1 MDLTAAFSGPTNA
14 LSKNAIPIAIVA
26 IGAFLLW
33 RFAHPLVHRAL
44 IGLLKAQD
52 QALDGRSGP
61 EEEVLKRAATIEQ
74 LVASL
79 VRAGVVLAVVV
90 LVAGAFDLWP
100 AIAGLGLVA
109 AAITLAGQS
118 IVLDYL
124 MGTLILM
131 EGQYYKGDTIN
142 TAGLEGV
149 VEEVGLRRTV
159 LRDASGTVHSIS
171 NGQIRS
177 VSNLTR
183 VYASAV
189 VDLPGISERSIEGA
203 IAVMDRVGAQLA
215 ADPAW
220 RDRILDA
227 PHYVSTTAFTDLGVT
242 LRMSG
247 RVKAGDR
254 WAVPAELR
262 RRLGPALREAG
273 IKPNRRAVPNEM
285 PPGGPLA

>member
-1 MDLTAAFSGPTNA
+1 MPAQASLTSQPFEWISENWWWVVVAAIA
-14 LSKNAIPIAIVA
+14 L
-26 IGAFLLW
+26 FLVW
-33 RFAHPLVHRAL
+33 RFARPLIHRVV
-44 IGLLKAQD
+44 IGLLQAQGHAMD
-52 QALDGRSGP
+52 DRGVP
-61 EEEVLKRAATIEQ
+61 EEEIAKRAATIEQ
-74 LVASL
+74 LLASL
-79 VRAGVVLAVVV
+79 VRIGVVFAIVFIV
-90 LVAGAFDLWP
+90 LGVFQLWP
-100 AIAGLGLVA
+100 AIAGLGLIG
-109 AAITLAGQS
+109 AAITVAGQS

-124 MGTLILM
+124 MGILILV

-171 NGQIRS
+171 NGQIRA

-183 VYASAV
+183 IYASAV
-189 VDLPGISERSIEGA
+189 VDVPGISEQQIEDA
-203 IAVMDRVGAQLA
+203 IVVMDRVGADLA

-220 RDRILDA
+220 KDRILE
-227 PHYVSTTAFTDLGVT
+227 PPRYVATMAFTDLGVT

-247 RVKAGDR
+247 RVKASDR

-273 IKPNRRAVPNEM
+273 IEPNRRAMPVS
-285 PPGGPLA
+285 PPG

>member
-1 MDLTAAFSGPTNA
+1 MDLTTAFGS
-14 LSKNAIPIAIVA
+14 LSTSLSEHWVA
-26 IGAFLLW
+26 IAVACIGLFLLW
-33 RFAHPLVHRAL
+33 RFAHPLVHRILVRL
-44 IGLLKAQD
+44 ISAQD
-52 QALDGRSGP
+52 QALDGQVAP
-61 EEEVLKRAATIEQ
+61 VEEILKRAATIEQ
-74 LVASL
+74 LFASL

-90 LVAGAFDLWP
+90 MIAGFFNLWP

-124 MGTLILM
+124 MGVLILT

-142 TAGLEGV
+142 TMGLEGV

-159 LRDASGTVHSIS
+159 LRDATGTVHSIS

-189 VDLPGISERSIEGA
+189 VDLPGISERTIEAA
-203 IAVMDRVGAQLA
+203 IAVMDRVGAELA
-215 ADPAW
+215 SDPAW
-220 RDRILDA
+220 ADRILES
-227 PHYVSTTAFTDLGVT
+227 PRYVSTTAFTDLGVT

-247 RVKAGDR
+247 RVRAGDR

-273 IKPNRRAVPNEM
+273 IKPNRRAT
-285 PPGGPLA
+285 PPETPPV

>member
-1 MDLTAAFSGPTNA
+1 MDLTTAFTGLTKY
-14 LSKNAIPIAIVA
+14 LSENAISIAAVA

-33 RFAHPLVHRAL
+33 HFAHPVAHRAL
-44 IGLLKAQD
+44 LGLLKAQD
-52 QALDGRSGP
+52 HALDGESAP
-61 EEEVLKRAATIEQ
+61 EEERFKRAATIEQ
-74 LVASL
+74 LVTSL

-90 LVAGAFDLWP
+90 LVAGALDLWP
-100 AIAGLGLVA
+100 AIAGLGLMV
-109 AAITLAGQS
+109 AAITVAGQS

-124 MGTLILM
+124 MGILILM

-183 VYASAV
+183 IYASAV
-189 VDLPGISERSIEGA
+189 VDLPGISERDIEAA
-203 IAVMDRVGAQLA
+203 IVVMDRVGAELT

-220 RDRILDA
+220 SARILDA

-247 RVKAGDR
+247 RVKAADR

-262 RRLGPALREAG
+262 RRLGPALRDAG
-273 IKPNRRAVPNEM
+273 IKPNRRAVAPSI
-285 PPGGPLA
+285 PPG

>member
-1 MDLTAAFSGPTNA
+1 MDLTSAFTGLTRS
-14 LSKNAIPIAIVA
+14 LSQNAIEIAVIAIS
-26 IGAFLLW
+26 AFLLW
-33 RFAHPLVHRAL
+33 RIAHPLVHRAL

-52 QALDGRSGP
+52 HALDGQAAP
-61 EEEVLKRAATIEQ
+61 EEELLKRAATIEQ
-74 LVASL
+74 LLASL
-79 VRAGVVLAVVV
+79 VRAGVVLAALV
-90 LVAGAFDLWP
+90 LVAAVFDLWQ

-124 MGTLILM
+124 MGILILT
-131 EGQYYKGDTIN
+131 EAQYYKGDTIN

-189 VDLPGISERSIEGA
+189 VDLPGISERDIEA
-203 IAVMDRVGAQLA
+203 VITVMDRVGAELA
-215 ADPAW
+215 EDPAW
-220 RDRILDA
+220 AGRILEA
-227 PHYVSTTAFTDLGVT
+227 PRYVSTTAFTDLGVT

-247 RVKAGDR
+247 RVKAADR

-273 IKPNRRAVPNEM
+273 INPNRRVVTQETS
-285 PPGGPLA
+285 LA